1 MTAAINFF
9 KNCMLF
15 CLVVFT
21 ESWENR

>member
-1 MTAAINFF
+1 
-9 KNCMLF
+9 MLF